1 MSVLHTQAIFVNAP
15 VHHVSRTARGGL
27 SAFTA
32 NGLIVGLGSHPTIV
46 ALPDQK
52 RYVVEDA
59 LFVNPLPAHAWLDW
73 TMLRPLE
80 FVLIACPFETDEI
93 ETDTGTRFEI
103 VNVTVLKVPI
113 REFVRKWRVFNTTN
127 DVLSQTQA
135 MASHAIR
142 VHCANGGLLSGVA
155 ILSSRVSLEANAA
168 VRIQS
173 VARVCRAR
181 RAYATL
187 RMFAHMAARET
198 SASMIALHWRA
209 RPLRINLN
217 VARVARIRLACA
229 LEMDSATTAAI
240 TDLLDDLAPDFA
252 FEIEQDCV
260 GGFPAAPD
268 WRNIKLSPR
277 DDGMRQE
284 AISYTRSNP
293 KLQDVQVLSINGNVF
308 ATTLPYNVIG
318 SPPLG
323 KPLSCVESAEWNSV
337 CVSQLRLD
345 GFVRESK
352 LYPDGGVPFDVLDP
366 TYHTLMAFDAEGH
379 LVGVITIQLATMTS
393 VVSSDANA
401 TMPLIHVALIATHPK
416 TQRQGVGTALYNT
429 AIRACFENGV
439 RTSPAYILTEA
450 VSAGDGW
457 RWWKRRV
464 VQKTALAVI
473 LAIQLLVIINGED
486 GLSKGALPSGELL
499 LV

>member
-1 MSVLHTQAIFVNAP
+1 MHTQAIFVNAA
-15 VHHVSRTARGGL
+15 VHHVSRAARGGL
-27 SAFTA
+27 STFTA
-32 NGLIVGLGSHPTIV
+32 NGIVVGLGSHPSIT
-46 ALPDQK
+46 ALSDQK
-52 RYVVEDA
+52 RYMVEDA
-59 LFVNPLPAHAWLDW
+59 LFMNPLSAHVWLDYM
-73 TMLRPLE
+73 MLRPLE
-80 FVLIACPFETDEI
+80 FVLVACPFETDEI

-113 REFVRKWRVFNTTN
+113 GEFVRKWRVPAG
-127 DVLSQTQA
+127 VLSQMQA
-135 MASHAIR
+135 TALHAIR

-168 VRIQS
+168 VRMQCI
-173 VARVCRAR
+173 ARVHPAR
-181 RAYATL
+181 RTYATL
-187 RMFAHMAARET
+187 RMYARMAARET
-198 SASMIALHWRA
+198 AASMIALQWGA
-209 RPLRINLN
+209 RPLRIKLN

-252 FEIEQDCV
+252 FEIEKDCV

-293 KLQDVQVLSINGNVF
+293 KLQDVQVLSLNGNVF
-308 ATTLPYNVIG
+308 ATTLPYDVIG

-323 KPLSCVESAEWNSV
+323 KPLSCVDSAEWNSV

-366 TYHTLMAFDAEGH
+366 TYHTLMAFDADGH

-439 RTSPAYILTEA
+439 RNSSAYILTEA

-499 LV
+499 LA